1 MKGSKKVFT
10 VVATPWGILA
20 LGFRLELQDYNDRI
34 SLDIVPLG
42 LVSQPIYKLAYLYQ
56 F

>member
-1 MKGSKKVFT
+1 MPVNPTVFT

-34 SLDIVPLG
+34 SLDIVPLSPRTAR
-42 LVSQPIYKLAYLYQ
+42 LQ
-56 F
+56 